1 MGWFLLIVTVLI
13 VCFAFVILFGAP
25 YLPTLRPQI
34 EAALDLLALEPGQTM
49 LELGCGDGRILAAAA
64 KRGWHCVGYE
74 LNPIMALVARLRT
87 WRYRSQV
94 RIVWGDFWRADWP
107 AADGIFA
114 FILPR
119 FMARLNTKIAQQKA
133 HRLKVVSFAFKIP
146 KQPIVAERDGVFLYQ
161 YD

>member
-1 MGWFLLIVTVLI
+1 MGIVIVVFTVLLA
-13 VCFAFVILFGAP
+13 CFAFVVLFGAP

-34 EAALDLLALEPGQTM
+34 EAALDLLDLEPGQTM
-49 LELGCGDGRILAAAA
+49 LELGCGDGRILVAAA
-64 KRGWHCVGYE
+64 KRGWNGVGYE
-74 LNPIMALVARLRT
+74 LNPVMALIARLHT

-107 AADGIFA
+107 TADGIFA

-119 FMARLNTKIAQQKA
+119 FMVRLNKKITQQRMRK
-133 HRLKVVSFAFKIP
+133 LKVVSFAFKIP
-146 KQPIVAERDGVFLYQ
+146 KRPIITEREGVFLYR